1 MNSILVVIV
10 EKNKT
15 HLLVRRLKEFNIG
28 TDDMVILFGEGTNKP
43 SKFDFLGLN
52 VLYKEIVICRVNS
65 SIEDEVFALLSDEVY
80 IKGHN
85 TGVAFTLPFVFPTN
99 FNDLKG
105 SGHTNDSI
113 EDKEATCCLMTI
125 VESGMADMCM
135 DIAVREGAKG
145 GTLIHGRGA
154 GVPENFHFPII
165 IDPEKDIVINIMS
178 KTDALRVKSAL
189 DRELELEKPGTGIS
203 FVLPV
208 GKFAGFMQ
216 F

>member
-28 TDDMVILFGEGTNKP
+28 TDDMVILFGEGTKKP
-43 SKFDFLGLN
+43 SKLDFLGLN
-52 VLYKEIVICRVNS
+52 VLHKEIVFCRINED
-65 SIEDEVFALLSDEVY
+65 IEDEIFAHLSNEVY
-80 IKGHN
+80 IKSHN
-85 TGVAFTLPFVFPTN
+85 SGVAFTLPFVFPTN
-99 FNDLKG
+99 FNDLKD
-105 SGHTNDSI
+105 SECINDN
-113 EDKEATCCLMTI
+113 DKDAISCLLTI
-125 VESGMADMCM
+125 VESGMADTCM

-145 GTLIHGRGA
+145 GTVIHGRGA

-165 IDPEKDIVINIMS
+165 IDPEKDIVINILS
-178 KTDALRVKSAL
+178 KSDALRVKSVL

-203 FVLPV
+203 FMLPV
-208 GKFAGFMQ
+208 GKFTGFMQ